1 MSAWSNEV
9 KDIILRA
16 LPKLS
21 SDVLQQI
28 LSKLQSSGLE
38 SKEDL
43 QYVQQEDLSDV
54 LPVIQLRKL
63 LQVFKSGNLTKT
75 FKVNEHYLHIKC
87 KCSYRQWRYIF
98 LYVYISIL

>member
-1 MSAWSNEV
+1 MSDWSNEV
-9 KDIILRA
+9 KDIILQA

-38 SKEDL
+38 SKNDL
-43 QYVQQEDLSDV
+43 QYVQKDDLQDL

-63 LQVFKSGNLTKT
+63 LQVFKSGNVAKT
-75 FKVNEHYLHIKC
+75 F
-87 KCSYRQWRYIF
+87 
-98 LYVYISIL
+98 